1 MKIDFLELTNFR
13 NIQKQKIIF
22 KDKNFVVLIGD
33 NGSGKTSILEAI
45 TKAFVPVLRTV
56 NSEAVKNCDLNNN
69 DIKDGE
75 AATIVSIGVSLD
87 GTAYTWSNKR
97 RLSSQVPIEIKTDQN
112 DLKRMKAKYM
122 ECSEN
127 QKLPLVLYYGT
138 DRIIREVPQRGHIKK
153 FEVTDALRNCFD
165 NVNYFRDFYDWFKTE
180 EDIELRELR
189 KDQGYK
195 NPKLNCVR
203 TALERMIKGYSNLRI
218 ELSPSRMLLTN
229 EQGVDLQIDQLSGG
243 YKAVLSVVADIAKRM
258 SMANPDA
265 ENPLEEEA
273 VILIDELDL
282 HLHPRWQKTIVD
294 DLKRTFPNCQFIIS
308 THSPFIIQSLKAEEL
323 FDIQSMQYAKEDGSY
338 DGWSIE
344 AIQEQKMGV
353 EPKTDMFQN
362 CLRDFSNAMD
372 EEDYKKAGE
381 LYHKLKLMV
390 DPDSSERKIIDL
402 DMEII
407 KSNDK
412 A

>member
-87 GTAYTWSNKR
+87 GTAYIWSNKR